1 MSANLTPQNF
11 LPYENFSLGIRMK
24 YPADWLKQDRA
35 GIPLVGFFSPPEG
48 PMDFFRENVTMS
60 IDELPPGTTLQEY
73 VDNSLAET
81 RKVMP
86 NLDVLASQD
95 AQLSNLPAFEM
106 LFTWSPGPVLFQCK
120 LISTVSGNRS
130 YTLNYTAETSK
141 FDKFLG
147 VAQEMMDSFEIA

>member
-1 MSANLTPQNF
+1 MPASLTPQPF

-24 YPADWLKQDRA
+24 YPADWLKQDQD
-35 GIPLVGFFSPPEG
+35 GVPLVGFFSPPEG

-60 IDELPPGTTLQEY
+60 IEELPPGTTLQQY
-73 VDNSLAET
+73 VDKSLADIH
-81 RKVMP
+81 KVMP
-86 NLDVLASQD
+86 NLEVLASQA

-106 LFTWSPGPVLFQCK
+106 LFTWSPGPILFQCK
-120 LISTVSGNRS
+120 LISAVSENRS

-141 FDKFLG
+141 FDKFLA